1 MNYNIKLDLQ
11 KLTGA
16 FLANL
21 KGKTETKKCL
31 CIPVDEAGL
40 FIGEKGTYLDL
51 VAWAV
56 KEPKE
61 GRTHLLKQSIS
72 KEIWENLSEEAKKS
86 QPILGDFK
94 EMQAKGQDVKET
106 IQASCTDDTD
116 LPF

>member
-11 KLTGA
+11 KLSGA

-21 KGKTETKKCL
+21 KGKTATKKCL

-40 FIGEKGTYLDL
+40 FVGEKGTYLDI
-51 VAWAV
+51 VAWSV

-61 GRTHLLKQSIS
+61 GRTHLIKQSIP
-72 KEIWENLSEEAKKS
+72 KEIWDALSDEAKKS
-86 QPILGDFK
+86 QPIIGDFK
-94 EMQAKGQDVKET
+94 EMQAKGQEVTTT
-106 IQASCTDDTD
+106 IDATSAAEDD